1 MFLSQKNQTFD
12 SIVMLTNLIQPFH
25 IAPHKYIGLEMI
37 NLRVKIK
44 IES

>member
-1 MFLSQKNQTFD
+1 MFLSQKNHTFD
-12 SIVMLTNLIQPFH
+12 IIVRLTNLIQPFH

-37 NLRVKIK
+37 NLRVKTK